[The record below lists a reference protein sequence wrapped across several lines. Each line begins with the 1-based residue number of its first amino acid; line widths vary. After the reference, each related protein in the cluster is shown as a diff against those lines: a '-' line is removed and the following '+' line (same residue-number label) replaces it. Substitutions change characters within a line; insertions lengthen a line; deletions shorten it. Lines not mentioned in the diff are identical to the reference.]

1 MTQKSTER
9 KSLEETSV
17 RVKMTD
23 LDAPV
28 DSRRSWSY
36 FLWSVGSHSMTILP
50 KRS

>member
-1 MTQKSTER
+1 MWFNTER

-36 FLWSVGSHSMTILP
+36 SYGSLGRI
-50 KRS
+50 R